1 MHLMQLKEK
10 LDAGKFA
17 VLAEL
22 EPPKGTDTAG
32 MVESAVKAKG
42 AVDAFVVPEMS
53 NAVMRMSALGAAMV
67 LQARGVETVM
77 QVCCRDR
84 NRIALQADLLAASAC
99 GVTNIMA
106 VTGKDPSFGDHHEAR
121 AIYDI
126 SLFELL
132 DGIQRLQ
139 QGKDMAGIELAGAPR
154 FLVGSSVN
162 AGAPGISPE
171 VEMEEMK
178 RKIESGTRFFITPP
192 IFDLSGLDPFLKRFD
207 QKQVHILPTV
217 LLLKSLGMARYIE
230 RNVETIYIPE
240 TLINRIQSTSDR
252 VRECVRI
259 ARELVAALKA
269 AGFSGVVLSTLG
281 WEEKLPEILERV

>member
-1 MHLMQLKEK
+1 MTLKQK
-10 LDAGKFA
+10 LDTGEFA
-17 VLAEL
+17 ILAEM
-22 EPPKGTDTAG
+22 EPPKGIDVSRMLAD
-32 MVESAVKAKG
+32 AKRIKG
-42 AVDAFVVPEMS
+42 NVDAFLVPEMS
-53 NAVMRMSALGAAMV
+53 NAVMRMSALGGAMV

-84 NRIALQADLLAASAC
+84 NRIALQADLLAAYAC

-106 VTGKDPSFGDHHEAR
+106 VTGKDPSFGDHHDAR
-121 AIYDI
+121 AVYDI
-126 SLFELL
+126 NLFELL
-132 DGIQRLQ
+132 DAIQRLQ
-139 QGKDMAGIELAGAPR
+139 QGKDMAGIELAGTPG

-171 VEMEEMK
+171 VETEEMK
-178 RKIESGTRFFITPP
+178 RKINSGARFFITPP

-207 QKQVHILPTV
+207 PNQVHIIPTV

-230 RNVETIYIPE
+230 RNVENIHIPE
-240 TLINRIQSTSDR
+240 TLIGRIQSTSDR

-269 AGFSGVVLSTLG
+269 AGFSGVLLSTLG